1 MRRRALL
8 AAALLAACSSG
19 PKPDPVGDARRLDED
34 AVAARDADDPH
45 DAGKWIV
52 VQHGEAV
59 AVASLPDDAVRA
71 AELTSPD
78 ALHRFVYR
86 PADRGQ
92 RLYRMAY
99 VPDGGVAAGRRF
111 LADLGLETTGPAG
124 RATGLRRRGGAAGID
139 LTQTPRFAIE
149 VASLDGSAHVT
160 LAAAYDPDFDGGLL
174 VPRAAA
180 SALHLERFEIPGGA
194 DVQVALGRP
203 FSAARA
209 TAIVT
214 VVALQTSGPA
224 EVVFETAATRK

>member
-1 MRRRALL
+1 VRRRALL
-8 AAALLAACSSG
+8 AAALLAACSTG
-19 PKPDPVGDARRLDED
+19 PKPDAVVDARRRDED
-34 AVAARDADDPH
+34 AVAARDPDDPR

-59 AVASLPDDAVRA
+59 AAASLPDDAVRA
-71 AELTSPD
+71 AEQSSPD

-86 PADRGQ
+86 PSDRGQ

-99 VPDGGVAAGRRF
+99 VPDGGVAAGRKF
-111 LADLGLETTGPAG
+111 LADLGLEATSSAG
-124 RATGLRRRGGAAGID
+124 RAAGLRRHGGGAGID

-149 VASLDGSAHVT
+149 VASLDGSARVQ

-174 VPRAAA
+174 VTRAAA
-180 SALHLERFEIPGGA
+180 AALHLERFELPGGA

-203 FSAARA
+203 FTAARA

-214 VVALQTSGPA
+214 VSALQTSGPA
-224 EVVFETAATRK
+224 EVVFETPAPKR